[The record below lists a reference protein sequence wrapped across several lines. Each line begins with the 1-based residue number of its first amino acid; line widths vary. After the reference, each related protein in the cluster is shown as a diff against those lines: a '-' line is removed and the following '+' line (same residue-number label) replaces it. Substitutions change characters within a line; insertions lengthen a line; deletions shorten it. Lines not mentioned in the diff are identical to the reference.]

1 MIAPVDAERRL
12 VTVLYADLVGHT
24 ELVTRL
30 DPEDWRAILQQYF
43 AAMVQPIQRYGGTAE
58 KFIGDAIFAVFGV
71 PRAHEDDAA
80 RAVRAAVEM
89 REALEH
95 LNPAFAREL
104 GVPLGLRIAI
114 ATGEAVTPAEAG
126 EDRLVVGDLTTLAER
141 LQRAAPPNGIVLSER
156 THALVATLVEGELL
170 GPLEL
175 KGFLEMQRAALLR
188 RLLPGTQP
196 AGAGLTAPLV
206 NRERELAD
214 LLTAGERLRS
224 GQGGIVFLIGEAG
237 LGKSRLAAELRD
249 RLGPGV
255 RFLVGRCH
263 EFTQSISHGV
273 VLELLRVY
281 LEIGELDPPGN
292 ARQQLAAALQRLFPT
307 AVEEVQPALEHLLGL
322 DTTAFAERTR
332 GLGPEDVRSDLLRAV
347 TAFWERAAE
356 SPTVLLVEDLH
367 WVDAASASI
376 LTRLLDLT
384 DRVPLMLLCAFR
396 PERRSLAWDLR
407 VIGERDYPHRY
418 QEIRLGPLSP
428 DETERLAAVLLER
441 LTLPVDLKV
450 SVARRAEGNP
460 LYVEEVVRSL
470 PQQSG
475 VAGVARVPDTL
486 QGVLQARLDALPQP
500 TRRVLQ
506 AASVIGRTF
515 PLRLLQVVV
524 EINGD
529 LQAHLSEL
537 QRRDFLREV
546 QRIPEP
552 SFAFK
557 HVLLQEAAYQTLLRK
572 ERRGLHLRLA
582 RTLEEEAGG
591 SGTLALLGH
600 HYRQAEVWDKA
611 FQYAVRAGDAALF
624 LGGMRDALDQYDI
637 ALTIAAERPDAAA
650 DPALLFRA
658 QLARGEALVFLGQ
671 YDDAERHLSALLTR
685 YRAPQAQAQIDRGLG
700 RLRSLQGDLRQAR
713 RHLERALRL
722 LEANGDPQERAGAHR
737 DLAHV
742 LEMKRDYAG
751 ALDHAGRALTLAE
764 AHALRTQ
771 LREVRRILFSIHFYA
786 GDLAQSVRYAEET
799 LTQALEDND
808 PLAISRSRIDLAN
821 VLLYKGDLGE
831 ALRQAG
837 EAVELSGRLR
847 LDVPLILAQ
856 TTLAQIYVEQG
867 RVDEAAEIIHAVQ
880 DLVQRRRLGPRWH
893 AAALRG
899 RALVALARGEWA
911 AAVEHLE
918 KAKAQDE
925 RAGIARNL
933 PKIHRLLAEAYL
945 GLEDYP
951 AARTHAR
958 AVKRLERGGG
968 SIETPG
974 ALRVL
979 GRIARER
986 GTAKRAA
993 ALLEESRSLMAPRRG
1008 SGEYAR
1014 TLVELART
1022 AAGMGRREEARRLME
1037 ESLAIYRRL
1046 EAPPLVEVTEQLAG
1060 RLNVKEEGG
1069 DGS

>member
-1 MIAPVDAERRL
+1 VIAPVDAERRL

-114 ATGEAVTPAEAG
+114 ATGEAVTPGEAG

-141 LQRAAPPNGIVLSER
+141 LQRAAPPDGIVLSER
-156 THALVATLVEGELL
+156 THALVGALVEGELL

-175 KGFLEMQRAALLR
+175 KGFPETQRAVLLR

-196 AGAGLTAPLV
+196 PGAGLTAPLV

-224 GQGGIVFLIGEAG
+224 GQGEIVFLIGEAG

-263 EFTQSISHGV
+263 EFTQSISHDL
-273 VLELLRVY
+273 VLQLVRAY
-281 LEIGELDPPGN
+281 LEIGELDPPEE
-292 ARQQLAAALQRLFPT
+292 ARRQLEPALERLFGS
-307 AVEEVQPALEHLLGL
+307 AVPEVRPALEHLLGL
-322 DTTAFAERTR
+322 DAAAFAERTR
-332 GLGPEDVRSDLLRAV
+332 GLGLEDVRTDLLRAI
-347 TAFWERAAE
+347 TAFWERAGQ
-356 SPTVLLVEDLH
+356 SPIVLLVEDLH
-367 WVDAASASI
+367 WVDAASAGV
-376 LTRLLDLT
+376 LRLLFEVT
-384 DRVPLMLLCAFR
+384 ERTSLMLLCAFR

-407 VIGERDYPHRY
+407 VIAERDYPHRY

-428 DETERLAAVLLER
+428 DETERLAAALLEQ
-441 LTLPVDLKV
+441 LTLPIDLK
-450 SVARRAEGNP
+450 SAVAQRAEGNP
-460 LYVEEVVRSL
+460 FYVEEVVRSL
-470 PQQSG
+470 RHQGAPA
-475 VAGVARVPDTL
+475 VPRVPDTL
-486 QGVLQARLDALPQP
+486 QGVLQARLDALP
-500 TRRVLQ
+500 TVARRVLQ

-515 PLRLLQVVV
+515 PLRLLQVLVGTD
-524 EINGD
+524 GD
-529 LQAHLSEL
+529 LPAHLSLL
-537 QRRDFLREV
+537 QRTDFLREV
-546 QRIPEP
+546 QRLPEP

-572 ERRGLHLRLA
+572 ERRELHLRLA
-582 RTLEEEAGG
+582 EALEGEAA
-591 SGTLALLGH
+591 GTAALALLVH
-600 HYRQAEVWDKA
+600 HYRQAEVWEKA
-611 FQYAVRAGDAALF
+611 FRYAVQAGDAAASLS
-624 LGGMRDALDQYDI
+624 ALQEALEYYDTALRI
-637 ALTIAAERPDAAA
+637 AEERPDSVS
-650 DPALLFRA
+650 DYTLLFRA
-658 QLARGEALVFLGQ
+658 QLSRCEILPFLGRYEEAQ
-671 YDDAERHLSALLTR
+671 RSFEELLAQHPASAA
-685 YRAPQAQAQIDRGLG
+685 RARIHGGLG
-700 RLRSLQGDLRQAR
+700 RLHNLQGNLRLAR
-713 RHLERALRL
+713 RHLEQALHL
-722 LEANGDPQERAGAHR
+722 LESDSDPGERASAHR

-742 LEMKRDYAG
+742 LEMKRDYAR
-751 ALDHAGRALTLAE
+751 ARDHAGRALALAE
-764 AHALRTQ
+764 THGLRTH

-786 GDLAQSVRYAEET
+786 GDLEQALRYAEET
-799 LTQALEDND
+799 LAQARQDND
-808 PLAISRSRIDLAN
+808 PLVIGRSRIDLAN
-821 VLLYKGDLGE
+821 LLLFKGDIVE

-837 EAVELSGRLR
+837 EAVELSARLR

-867 RVDEAAEIIHAVQ
+867 RVAEAAGIIDTVQ
-880 DLVQRRRLGPRWH
+880 DLVQQRRMGPRWH
-893 AAALRG
+893 AAAQRG
-899 RALVALARGEWA
+899 RALIALARGDWA
-911 AAVEHLE
+911 AAVEHLDD
-918 KAKAQDE
+918 AKAQDE

-945 GLEDYP
+945 GLEDLTT
-951 AARTHAR
+951 ARTHAL

-968 SIETPG
+968 PIEKPG

-979 GRIARER
+979 GMIARER
-986 GTAKRAA
+986 GTLKRAV
-993 ALLEESRSLMAPRRG
+993 ALLEEGRSLMAPRRG

-1022 AAGMGRREEARRLME
+1022 VARMGRREEARRLME

-1046 EAPPLVEVTEQLAG
+1046 GALPLVQVAQQLASE
-1060 RLNVKEEGG
+1060 LNVKEEDG
-1069 DGS
+1069 DGR